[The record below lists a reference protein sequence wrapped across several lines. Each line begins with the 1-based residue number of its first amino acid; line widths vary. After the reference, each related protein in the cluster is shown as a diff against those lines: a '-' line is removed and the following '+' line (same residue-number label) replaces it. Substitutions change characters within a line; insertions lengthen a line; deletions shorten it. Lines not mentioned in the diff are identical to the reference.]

1 MIRSARSAA
10 LLLAGLAL
18 PLSGASGQDLTE
30 DCRALQSLAD
40 PDSRHRASLEF
51 QRDGTIDLLVRG
63 KRFIRGF
70 TNCEISGP
78 ENFNAIE
85 CELEFE
91 TGEEASA
98 YLSDLARRLAPCTPE
113 GLTARGENVISENYR
128 IIEQHSAS
136 FLDKEGEDVIADLN
150 IQRTVSSYGPRTT
163 YDVQFKVEYD

>member
-40 PDSRHRASLEF
+40 PDSRYRAAFQL
-51 QRDGTIDLLVRG
+51 QRDGTIDLLVHG

-70 TNCEISGP
+70 TSCEISGP
-78 ENFNAIE
+78 ESFNSIE

-91 TGEEASA
+91 TEEEASA
-98 YLSDLARRLAPCTPE
+98 YLTDLARRLAPCTPE
-113 GLTARGENVISENYR
+113 GLTARGENVISENDR
-128 IIEQHSAS
+128 IIEQHTAE
-136 FLDKEGEDVIADLN
+136 FLDKQDEDVIATLTM
-150 IQRTVSSYGPRTT
+150 QRTESDYGRGATF
-163 YDVQFKVEYD
+163 DVQFEIEYD